1 MSEKPCGAYF
11 FAFFEKCFVPILTS
25 GGLAAVSSSAFAALY
40 SAFGK
45 YDVVH
50 IHAEGPAF
58 FAWLPKMFGKRV
70 VVTVHPL
77 LYLEQR
83 YGTEKSFMESWLPV
97 AGIALCLRMLN
108 CLVYDVTG
116 TALFPTL
123 IAGQIRGGH
132 STSICGAIENIYL
145 IYSFYLLLKCGKDIF
160 GTRFGKGK

>member
-1 MSEKPCGAYF
+1 MASVNHTIMYARYYF
-11 FAFFEKCFVPILTS
+11 STFLV
-25 GGLAAVSSSAFAALY
+25 Y
-40 SAFGK
+40 
-45 YDVVH
+45 
-50 IHAEGPAF
+50 
-58 FAWLPKMFGKRV
+58 
-70 VVTVHPL
+70 PL

-145 IYSFYLLLKCGKDIF
+145 IYSFYLLLKCGK
-160 GTRFGKGK
+160 G